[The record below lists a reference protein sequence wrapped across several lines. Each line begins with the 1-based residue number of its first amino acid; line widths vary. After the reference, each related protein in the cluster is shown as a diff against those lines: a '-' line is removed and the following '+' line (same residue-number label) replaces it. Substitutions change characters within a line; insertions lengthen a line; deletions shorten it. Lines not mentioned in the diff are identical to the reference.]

1 MFVELTKLKKIMEKN
16 VSDMTDLEKWA
27 VFFRYA
33 SEAKYRETVNK
44 IVESKEAL
52 QVAGT
57 ALMSISQDEVERAV
71 YRSRRMYQTDLQS
84 NLATAEDRGRKIGE
98 QVGRRESAIEIAR
111 KFLSMGIP
119 YDQVLEG
126 TGLSREDLD
135 KIVLS

>member
-1 MFVELTKLKKIMEKN
+1 
-16 VSDMTDLEKWA
+16 MTDLEKWA
-27 VFFRYA
+27 IFFRYA
-33 SEAKYRETVNK
+33 SESKYRETVNK
-44 IVESKEAL
+44 VVESKEAL
-52 QVAGT
+52 KVAGT

-84 NLATAEDRGRKIGE
+84 NLATAEDRGSQKR
-98 QVGRRESAIEIAR
+98 AIEIAR